1 MYRPNKRL
9 KTFIENDVSELT
21 PSSVFFYNKTTNNN
35 CDRNPRHSI
44 ATIKKIQ
51 DIHFL
56 NRCKRNNIIPNFI
69 KNKINLSSDLLKN
82 KTVSRHSKSLTFSIL
97 NNTIRNHRKD
107 LHLLRNQILK
117 KKAEMS
123 QLDSE
128 TKGIIDD
135 HLTKCF
141 DRLKQSTK
149 SKLIRKFQVV

>member
-1 MYRPNKRL
+1 MRL
-9 KTFIENDVSELT
+9 KE
-21 PSSVFFYNKTTNNN
+21 SSFLNILKNLRLDQPLFRTTRDYAALNMNYV
-35 CDRNPRHSI
+35 
-44 ATIKKIQ
+44 KKIQ

-97 NNTIRNHRKD
+97 NDTIRNHHKD

-135 HLTKCF
+135 HLTKCL
-141 DRLKQSTK
+141 DR
-149 SKLIRKFQVV
+149 